1 MSIAAT
7 PVVGPSG
14 VRPSGAAATAWQIEG
29 ESSVESAFEPDA
41 SRARRLAWAAVI
53 LISCGFSYSIGWS
66 KGWTVGA
73 GEADARFEANNQSML
88 ALPVAQAFRDA
99 TPEPSAA
106 IDSVETATAADH
118 RAGSDGGAGP
128 L

>member
-1 MSIAAT
+1 MAMSIAAT
-7 PVVGPSG
+7 PVVGPA
-14 VRPSGAAATAWQIEG
+14 GAMGSEIEA
-29 ESSVESAFEPDA
+29 EPAFEPDA

-53 LISCGFSYSIGWS
+53 LIACGFSYSIGWS

-73 GEADARFEANNQSML
+73 GEADARFEAINQSML

-99 TPEPSAA
+99 PPEPPAA
-106 IDSVETATAADH
+106 IDAVETAAAADH
-118 RAGSDGGAGP
+118 RAGADGGAGR